1 MKCPGRK
8 TAFTLVELLVVITII
23 AILIALLLPA
33 VQAAREAARKMSC
46 GNNLKQI
53 SFAALQHEEKNKFF
67 PSGGWGYFWIG
78 DPDRGFGK
86 EQPGGWAFSIL
97 PYMEQEELFYRGQ
110 DGDPNH
116 STATQTAGAAKCIQT
131 PVAALV
137 CPSRRTPVL
146 FPISSSIFGGSK
158 QFYGADS
165 VSMVSRS
172 DYAACAG
179 DQSSNQYDAG
189 PETLDAAALLTKNN
203 TWPKLGSKDNP
214 ATGISYLRSEVIM
227 AWITDGTSNTYMLGE
242 KYLNPDSYYNGDD
255 YSDDECAFIGYDDDM
270 YRVTYCDN
278 AQDYSH
284 TPMQDTPGIVSTSRF
299 GSAHAISCNMSFCD
313 GSVRAIDYTI
323 DPVTNRYLGN
333 REDGIP
339 VDSTKF

>member
-1 MKCPGRK
+1 
-8 TAFTLVELLVVITII
+8 
-23 AILIALLLPA
+23 
-33 VQAAREAARKMSC
+33 
-46 GNNLKQI
+46 
-53 SFAALQHEEKNKFF
+53 LQHEEKNKFF
-67 PSGGWGYFWIG
+67 PSGGWGFWWIG

-86 EQPGGWAFSIL
+86 GQPGGWAFSIL
-97 PYMEQEELFYRGQ
+97 PYMEQNELYNRGN
-110 DGDPNH
+110 DGDLNH
-116 STATQTAGAAKCIQT
+116 WTSAQTAGAARCIQT

-146 FPISSSIFGGSK
+146 FPISSSIFGGNK

-165 VSMVSRS
+165 VSMVARS

-179 DQSSNQYDAG
+179 DQSSNQMDAG
-189 PETLDAAALLTKNN
+189 PATLDEAATR
-203 TWPKLGSKDNP
+203 TWPKMGSKDYP

-227 AWITDGTSNTYMLGE
+227 AWISDGTSSTYMLGE

-270 YRVTYCDN
+270 FRVTYCES
-278 AQDYSH
+278 ASDYSH
-284 TPMQDTPGIVSTSRF
+284 VPIQDSPGIANYARF
-299 GSAHAISCNMSFCD
+299 GSAHAGGCNMSFCD

-323 DPVTNRYLGN
+323 DPMTNRYLGN

-339 VDSTKF
+339 VDSTRF